1 MNLKILIIFIYL
13 FLLSCSNK
21 TIYSGKI
28 FDEETFDNL
37 DFDNKETLLKQMG
50 NPSFIDPIENKYF
63 YYSEKTSK
71 KSIFNK
77 DTKYSYVFVFK
88 FDENNKILNS
98 KVFDLKNKKNI
109 EIIEKQ
115 TSNEIVKRGL
125 LEKFFGGIG
134 AQKELPNSP

>member
-28 FDEETFDNL
+28 FDQETFDNL

>member
-1 MNLKILIIFIYL
+1 MNLKILTIFIYL

-28 FDEETFDNL
+28 FDQETFDNL
-37 DFDNKETLLKQMG
+37 DFNNKETLLKQMG

-71 KSIFNK
+71 ESIFNK
-77 DTKYSYVFVFK
+77 DTKYSYIFVFK

>member
-28 FDEETFDNL
+28 FDQETFDNL
-37 DFDNKETLLKQMG
+37 DFNNKETLLKQMG

>member
-1 MNLKILIIFIYL
+1 MNLKILTIFIYL

-28 FDEETFDNL
+28 FDQETFDNL
-37 DFDNKETLLKQMG
+37 DFNNKETLLKQMG

-71 KSIFNK
+71 ESIFNK

>member
-28 FDEETFDNL
+28 FDPETFNNL

-50 NPSFIDPIENKYF
+50 NPSFIDPIENKFF

-98 KVFDLKNKKNI
+98 EVFDLKNKKNI

-115 TSNEIVKRGL
+115 TSSEIVKRGL

>member
-1 MNLKILIIFIYL
+1 MNLKILTIFIYL

-28 FDEETFDNL
+28 FDQETFDNL
-37 DFDNKETLLKQMG
+37 NFNNKETLLKQMG

-77 DTKYSYVFVFK
+77 DTEYSYVFVFK

>member
-1 MNLKILIIFIYL
+1 MNLKILTIFIYL

-28 FDEETFDNL
+28 FDQETFDNL
-37 DFDNKETLLKQMG
+37 DFNNKETLLKQMG

>member
-1 MNLKILIIFIYL
+1 MNLKILTIFIYL

-28 FDEETFDNL
+28 FDQETFDNL
-37 DFDNKETLLKQMG
+37 DFNNKETLLKQMG

-71 KSIFNK
+71 ESIFNK
-77 DTKYSYVFVFK
+77 DTKYSYFFVFK

-125 LEKFFGGIG
+125 LEKFLG
-134 AQKELPNSP
+134 ELELKKNYLIP